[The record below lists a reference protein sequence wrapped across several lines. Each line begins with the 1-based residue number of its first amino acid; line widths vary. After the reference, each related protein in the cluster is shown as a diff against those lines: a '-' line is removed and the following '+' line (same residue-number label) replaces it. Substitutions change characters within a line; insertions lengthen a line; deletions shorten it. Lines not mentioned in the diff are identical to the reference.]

1 MNKNTHSLAGAAKL
15 RRELFVSLIRESAP
29 FVYAHRDRTFVIAFG
44 GEVVADGKFVEL
56 THDLNLLVSLG
67 CRLVLVHGARPQVEA
82 RLKERGVKTRYVR
95 GRRVTDP
102 VALECCKE
110 ACGTLRVD
118 IEALLSLG
126 TANSPMAGADI
137 RVASGNFITA
147 KPLGVIDGVD
157 FQHTGEVRKVDVE
170 AIRRRL
176 DLEETVLIS
185 PLGYSPTGEIF
196 NLTLEDVATSVAS
209 ALKADKLIFLMETA
223 GVTDD
228 KGHLLSELT
237 AQQAEQIVATK
248 ATQPEDVQLFLP
260 CAARAC
266 REGVGRTHLISRHID
281 GAILMELFT
290 HDGVGTMVT
299 RDPLETLRQA
309 TVEDVGGLLRIIQP
323 LEEEGILVKR
333 NREVLEREIGNF
345 SVLTYD
351 DRIIGCAA
359 LYPFPG
365 ARAAE
370 LACLAVDPAYR
381 ATGRGELILNHMERS
396 ARERGFK
403 QLFVLSARTAHW
415 FLERGFIETGVEQ
428 LPAQKQALYN
438 YQRRSKICV
447 KPLQEVKVPKH

>member
-1 MNKNTHSLAGAAKL
+1 MKKSAQQQ
-15 RRELFVSLIRESAP
+15 FVSLIRESAP
-29 FVYAHRDRTFVIAFG
+29 FIYAHRDRTFVIAFG
-44 GEVVADGKFVEL
+44 GEVVSDGKFVEL

-67 CRLVLVHGARPQVEA
+67 CRLVLIHGARPQIEA
-82 RLKERGVKTRYVR
+82 RLSERGLETHYIEN
-95 GRRVTDP
+95 RRVTDP
-102 VALECCKE
+102 AALECCKE

-126 TANSPMAGADI
+126 ISNSPMAGSDI

-147 KPLGVIDGVD
+147 KPLGVIDGID

-170 AIRRRL
+170 GIRRRL

-196 NLTLEDVATSVAS
+196 NLTMENVATAVAT

-223 GVTDD
+223 GVVSDQ
-228 KGHLLSELT
+228 GRLLSELT
-237 AQQAEQIVATK
+237 APQAEQILASNTPE
-248 ATQPEDVQLFLP
+248 PEDVRLFLP
-260 CAARAC
+260 CAASAC
-266 REGVGRTHLISRHID
+266 REGVGRVHLISRHID

-290 HDGVGTMVT
+290 HEGVGTMVT
-299 RDPLETLRQA
+299 REPLETLRQA
-309 TVEDVGGLLRIIQP
+309 TIEDVGGLLRIIQP

-333 NREVLEREIGNF
+333 NREVLEREIDNF
-345 SVLTYD
+345 SALTYD

-365 ARAAE
+365 DKAAE
-370 LACLAVDPAYR
+370 LACLAVDPTYR
-381 ATGRGELILNHMERS
+381 GTGKGEALLNHMERS
-396 ARERGFK
+396 ARKRGFK
-403 QLFVLSARTAHW
+403 RLFVLSARTAHW
-415 FLERGFIETGVEQ
+415 FLERGFSEADVKE

-447 KPLQEVKVPKH
+447 KRL

>member
-1 MNKNTHSLAGAAKL
+1 MKKSAQQP
-15 RRELFVSLIRESAP
+15 FVSLIRESAP
-29 FVYAHRDRTFVIAFG
+29 FIYAHRDRTFVIAFG

-67 CRLVLVHGARPQVEA
+67 CRLVLVHGARPQIEA
-82 RLKERGVKTRYVR
+82 RLSERGLETHYIKN
-95 GRRVTDP
+95 RRVTDP
-102 VALECCKE
+102 LALECCKE

-126 TANSPMAGADI
+126 TSNSPMAGSDI

-147 KPLGVIDGVD
+147 KPLGVIDGID

-170 AIRRRL
+170 GIRRRL
-176 DLEETVLIS
+176 DMEETVLIS

-196 NLTLEDVATSVAS
+196 NLTMENVATAVAT

-223 GVTDD
+223 GVVND
-228 KGHLLSELT
+228 KGRLLSELT
-237 AQQAEQIVATK
+237 AQQAEHMLASKTPE
-248 ATQPEDVQLFLP
+248 PEDVRLFLP
-260 CAARAC
+260 CAAHAC

-290 HDGVGTMVT
+290 HEGVGTMVT
-299 RDPLETLRQA
+299 REPLETLRQA
-309 TVEDVGGLLRIIQP
+309 TIEDVGGLLRIIQP

-333 NREVLEREIGNF
+333 NREVLEREIDNF

-365 ARAAE
+365 DKAAE
-370 LACLAVDPAYR
+370 LACLAVDPTYR
-381 ATGRGELILNHMERS
+381 GTGKGETVLNHMERN
-396 ARERGFK
+396 ARVRGFK
-403 QLFVLSARTAHW
+403 RLFVLSARTAHW
-415 FLERGFIETGVEQ
+415 FLERGFTEADIKE

-447 KPLQEVKVPKH
+447 KRL